1 MVEQTGQQSKREEKL
16 IDTFFKECA
25 EIDRKRLSKL
35 AKYLLKRDEHLG
47 LTIEQAEQLAAY
59 MIDFLFIQK
68 AIK

>member
-1 MVEQTGQQSKREEKL
+1 MNKVMGKTIKPKEKL

-25 EIDRKRLSKL
+25 DIDRKRLSKL

>member
-1 MVEQTGQQSKREEKL
+1 MVEQTGQQSKKEEKL

-25 EIDRKRLSKL
+25 EIDRKRLNKL

>member
-1 MVEQTGQQSKREEKL
+1 MSEQTGQQSKREEKL

-25 EIDRKRLSKL
+25 EIDNNRKRYL

-47 LTIEQAEQLAAY
+47 LNIEQAEQLAAY

-68 AIK
+68 AVK